1 MFQISWLSR
10 FRYSCRQINS
20 RSAEVL
26 LVLKVEGRC
35 VISHIQQAP
44 PLAYDHLYRSNVR
57 LVSQFMGMFFFLQ
70 TYMPKILFQLEA
82 LKACQ
87 ESASCTG
94 TILPWFPPDKFR
106 GQHFTFLFLLALL
119 LLFPLYSQHTWACT
133 FGYEN
138 TTPIAC
144 KLTDG
149 SRGITK
155 LISACSNM
163 ITAKVRARLSECV
176 STLLSWYLPLCRSI
190 PAIWPAA
197 APAAYA
203 SS

>member
-1 MFQISWLSR
+1 
-10 FRYSCRQINS
+10 
-20 RSAEVL
+20 
-26 LVLKVEGRC
+26 
-35 VISHIQQAP
+35 
-44 PLAYDHLYRSNVR
+44 
-57 LVSQFMGMFFFLQ
+57 
-70 TYMPKILFQLEA
+70 MPKILFQLEA
-82 LKACQ
+82 LNACQ

-94 TILPWFPPDKFR
+94 TILLWFPPDKFR

-119 LLFPLYSQHTWACT
+119 LLLPPCSQRTWARSL
-133 FGYEN
+133 GYED
-138 TTPIAC
+138 TTPILY
-144 KLTDG
+144 KLIDSSG
-149 SRGITK
+149 GITK

-176 STLLSWYLPLCRSI
+176 STLLSWYLLLCRSI